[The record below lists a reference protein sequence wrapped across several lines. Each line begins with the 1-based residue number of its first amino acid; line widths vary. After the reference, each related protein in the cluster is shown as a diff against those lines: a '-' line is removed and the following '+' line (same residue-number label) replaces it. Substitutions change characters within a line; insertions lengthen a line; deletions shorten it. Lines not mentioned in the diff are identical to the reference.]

1 MGMNYRPHTTLN
13 RLSDNSYSMA
23 VCSAQGTDMASIDDF
38 RMKSHEL
45 LLELDAATMGMMML
59 VSYRCVS
66 GPEWEM
72 ATKRQHDAYQCW
84 DTFMNAPI
92 VTGAGNF
99 PPAI

>member
-1 MGMNYRPHTTLN
+1 
-13 RLSDNSYSMA
+13 
-23 VCSAQGTDMASIDDF
+23 
-38 RMKSHEL
+38 
-45 LLELDAATMGMMML
+45 MML
-59 VSYRCVS
+59 VSSRCVS

-84 DTFMNAPI
+84 DTFMNAPL